1 MFIEKLK
8 QIVKTQSIKNPELLR
23 SLLKMELI
31 EYVLQ
36 YIYTSK
42 YRNLIFK
49 GGTCLKVCYD
59 LPRLSEDIDLDFV
72 DEIDINSLKEDLIL
86 YFRTELAYD
95 KLYVSV
101 TNNNQTITLKFP
113 VLKELGLANQSE
125 SDLLYIKLD
134 IQKSP
139 FSNITTDLIPR
150 KNYVIKSYSLPLL
163 FTGKINAIF
172 TRNKLVGKENK
183 FVPKGR
189 DYFDLLWFL
198 QKGIKPD
205 MSMFEKELNISSNIE
220 FKVRLDQRVTDM
232 LSKHKNQI
240 INDLKPFIEN
250 NNSLNQ
256 FIESFLPLYLKYSL
270 EIFDY
275 RIPGEVS
282 RRNYL
287 IDELDNIIKE
297 KKIKSDEIMKI
308 INDMDSYTKGS
319 NILDVLSIYNYLMS
333 L

>member
-8 QIVKTQSIKNPELLR
+8 QIVKMKSIKNPELLR
-23 SLLKMELI
+23 VILKMELI

-49 GGTCLKVCYD
+49 GGTCLNICYD

-72 DEIDINSLKEDLIL
+72 NEIDISSLKEDLIS
-86 YFRTELAYD
+86 YFKTELAYD
-95 KLYVSV
+95 RLYASL

-113 VLKELGLANQSE
+113 VLRDLGLANQSE

-139 FSNITTDLIPR
+139 FFNITTDLVPR
-150 KNYVIKSYSLPLL
+150 KNYVIKAYSLPLL
-163 FTGKINAIF
+163 FTGKVNAIF

-198 QKGIKPD
+198 QKGIRPD
-205 MSMFEKELNISSNIE
+205 ISMLEQELNISSNIE
-220 FKVRLDQRVTDM
+220 FKVRLDQRVIDM
-232 LSKHKNQI
+232 FTKYKDEI

-250 NNSLNQ
+250 PDILNQ
-256 FIESFLPLYLKYSL
+256 FVESFLPLYLKYSL

-275 RIPGEVS
+275 RVPDEVS

-287 IDELDNIIKE
+287 IDELNSIIKG
-297 KKIKSDEIMKI
+297 KKLQGKEIMKVL
-308 INDMDSYTKGS
+308 NDMDTYKKGS
-319 NILDVLSIYNYLMS
+319 NNLDILGIYNYLIS